1 MTGIPDCS
9 VLSVACPLLA
19 GARAAHVA
27 STRRCRNVR
36 GRDLHNR
43 AHLTSLQVCRAAK
56 PSPSRLS
63 QSILPADSA
72 VCSSHHRK
80 TPTTR
85 TSSLLKGLGILE
97 QLPPTYGACIH
108 LLSPLLA

>member
-1 MTGIPDCS
+1 MTDF
-9 VLSVACPLLA
+9 ACLVA
-19 GARAAHVA
+19 GAFNPRPPGLPAD
-27 STRRCRNVR
+27 VR
-36 GRDLHNR
+36 GRDLHTR
-43 AHLTSLQVCRAAK
+43 RYLTSLQVCRTAE

-97 QLPPTYGACIH
+97 QLPPAYGACIH